1 MFYTAHRKM
10 TRKPATPRRPYVR
23 FTRWRRAHFF
33 RVLEE
38 TGHVQMAAAAAGVS
52 LGCIYRLRRVEAGFT
67 QKMVAAVGKADARL
81 AVQEGG
87 QSPVTVP
94 SDCPGQQALV
104 IRRGIGGRLRVMAAG
119 PRWWTERHDALFFAH
134 LRATGSV
141 AASAR
146 AAGFTPKSAWNRRDR
161 LPGFA
166 RAMDEAREDADL
178 ALEFQLS
185 VQAQGGKG
193 DDYRAGAEP
202 GVDPEQAMR
211 TLSFRENRKR
221 GRHKPRRAKPPGI
234 EAVVEK
240 IERKVRAIKRHR
252 ERPGPSGRRQRPGP
266 EE

>member
-1 MFYTAHRKM
+1 
-10 TRKPATPRRPYVR
+10 VR

-38 TGHVQMAAAAAGVS
+38 TGHVQMAAEAAGVS

-67 QKMVAAVGKADARL
+67 EKMAAAVEKADRRL
-81 AVQEGG
+81 EAQEAG
-87 QSPVTVP
+87 QSLGTVT

-104 IRRGIGGRLRVMAAG
+104 IRRGRGGRLRVMAAG
-119 PRWWTERHDALFFAH
+119 RNWWTERHDALFFEH

-166 RAMDEAREDADL
+166 RAMEEAREDADL

-185 VQAQGGKG
+185 VEAQRGRG
-193 DDYRAGAEP
+193 DDYRPDGAP
-202 GVDPEQAMR
+202 RVSAEQAMR
-211 TLSFRENRKR
+211 TLSFRENRRR
-221 GRHKPRRAKPPGI
+221 GRHSPRRAKPPDM
-234 EAVVEK
+234 EAVAEK
-240 IERKVRAIKRHR
+240 IERKVRAIRRHR
-252 ERPGPSGRRQRPGP
+252 EGEP
-266 EE
+266 

>member
-1 MFYTAHRKM
+1 MART
-10 TRKPATPRRPYVR
+10 PASPRRPYVR

-38 TGHVQMAAAAAGVS
+38 TGHVQMAAEAAGVS

-67 QKMVAAVGKADARL
+67 EKMAAAVAKADARL
-81 AVQEGG
+81 AARPEG
-87 QSPVTVP
+87 SVT
-94 SDCPGQQALV
+94 SDSHSQQALV
-104 IRRGIGGRLRVMAAG
+104 VRRGRGGRLRVMAAG
-119 PRWWTERHDALFFAH
+119 RHWWTERHDALFFEH

-166 RAMDEAREDADL
+166 RAMEEAREDADL

-185 VQAQGGKG
+185 VQALGGRG
-193 DDYRAGAEP
+193 DDYRDGAEP
-202 GVDPEQAMR
+202 GVPAEQAIR

-221 GRHKPRRAKPPGI
+221 GKHSPRRANPPSI
-234 EAVVEK
+234 EAVTEK

-252 ERPGPSGRRQRPGP
+252 DGKA
-266 EE
+266 

>member
-1 MFYTAHRKM
+1 M
-10 TRKPATPRRPYVR
+10 TCKSPSARRPYVR

-38 TGHVQMAAAAAGVS
+38 TGHVQMAAEAAGVS

-67 QKMVAAVGKADARL
+67 AKMVAAVEKADRRL
-81 AVQEGG
+81 EAEEGG
-87 QSPVTVP
+87 QSLGTVT
-94 SDCPGQQALV
+94 SDCPKQQALV

-119 PRWWTERHDALFFAH
+119 PNWWTERHDPIFFAH

-141 AASAR
+141 GASAR
-146 AAGFTPKSAWNRRDR
+146 AAGFTAKTAWNRRDR

-185 VQAQGGKG
+185 AEAQRNKG
-193 DDYRAGAEP
+193 DDYRPDGAP
-202 GVDPEQAMR
+202 GVSAEQAMR

-221 GRHKPRRAKPPGI
+221 GKHRPRRAKPPDI
-234 EAVVEK
+234 EAVAEK

-252 ERPGPSGRRQRPGP
+252 ERKP
-266 EE
+266 

>member
-1 MFYTAHRKM
+1 MGKRK
-10 TRKPATPRRPYVR
+10 AAPRGRYVR

-38 TGHVQMAAAAAGVS
+38 TGHVQMAAEAAGVS

-67 QKMVAAVGKADARL
+67 GKMAAAVEKADGGLRQAQDESRER
-81 AVQEGG
+81 EGG

-94 SDCPGQQALV
+94 SDCPRQQALV
-104 IRRGIGGRLRVMAAG
+104 IRRGVGGRLRVMAAG
-119 PRWWTERHDALFFAH
+119 RHWWTERHDALFFAH

-185 VQAQGGKG
+185 VQAQGDRG
-193 DDYRAGAEP
+193 DDYRPEGEP
-202 GVDPEQAMR
+202 GVSAEQAIR

-221 GRHKPRRAKPPGI
+221 GKHSPRRAKPPDI
-234 EAVVEK
+234 EAVTEK
-240 IERKVRAIKRHR
+240 IERKVRAIRRHR
-252 ERPGPSGRRQRPGP
+252 EGKP
-266 EE
+266 

>member
-1 MFYTAHRKM
+1 M
-10 TRKPATPRRPYVR
+10 TRKSPSPRRPYVR

-38 TGHVQMAAAAAGVS
+38 TGHVQMAAEAAGVS

-67 QKMVAAVGKADARL
+67 EKMVAAVEKANARL
-81 AVQEGG
+81 QRGEQPSG
-87 QSPVTVP
+87 VTVT
-94 SDCPGQQALV
+94 GTGTGTRQQALV
-104 IRRGIGGRLRVMAAG
+104 IRRGIKGRLRVMAAG
-119 PRWWTERHDALFFAH
+119 LHWWTERHDAVFFAH

-185 VQAQGGKG
+185 VEAQRNRG
-193 DDYRAGAEP
+193 DDYRPGSEP
-202 GVDPEQAMR
+202 GVPAEQAFR
-211 TLSFRENRKR
+211 TLSFRDNRKR
-221 GRHKPRRAKPPGI
+221 GKHSPRRAKPPGI
-234 EAVVEK
+234 EAVTEK
-240 IERKVRAIKRHR
+240 IERKVRAIRRHR
-252 ERPGPSGRRQRPGP
+252 ERKG
-266 EE
+266 